1 MSNLHVHIVRWAL
14 VLMLGLWSGVPAE
27 AQHASDPSVHF
38 ERLEGLSHNTVFTVL
53 QDRQGFLWIGTA
65 DGLNRYDGYDVTVY
79 RHLPA
84 DSTSLVDN
92 TVQALA
98 EAPNGDLW
106 IGTAGGLDRFDRT
119 TGRFVHYDLTRDSS
133 DAAKSIARVVVD
145 GTGRLW
151 VYTYSDARLYRF
163 DPASG
168 TFDRYGLGVPSGTVG
183 TMEVGPEGRL
193 WVIGSAA
200 FASTAPDAL
209 YRYDAERDDFEPV
222 TVLRGGPLYTGPSG
236 TMWIGG
242 PQSDSLDAA
251 GAPVRRIRANIP
263 WGAARNALHEGRNG
277 TLWIGT
283 GRGLYRFDPSSGA
296 LHHHL
301 IDTTG
306 TAGLS
311 NYVWALHEDRAGIL
325 WVGTR
330 SGLYRYDPHR
340 KPFVHWGPQ
349 EGVLRAAGQSAV
361 MALREAEDGALWV
374 GTLGGGLVRL
384 RREGARYRPTG
395 TAYAL
400 PSDQVWALHEDRR
413 GRIWGGTA
421 AGSCVVNPPATRCVP
436 DPPRVANPDPVY
448 TIEEGTDGTLWRGGT
463 ALYRRDPVTGWE
475 QVPLPIEYGADFST
489 IQVLHADTSGHLWI
503 GMEGGGLARYD
514 AVSGTLTE
522 HPHAASER
530 ERDWLSQ
537 TVWTIHECASGALW
551 LGTDIGLLRLDP
563 STGSIAHYF
572 DADHLPGS
580 IVYSILED
588 KRRRLWLGTNQGL
601 VRFDPDRETFRHYDA
616 SDGLRNTEFNRRA
629 ALRGAQGR
637 FFFGGLRGITAFDP
651 AAIRDNPYVPPV
663 VITQMTKVSRSE
675 SVALNPSG
683 QTPVVLDYRDRVF
696 TFTFAAL
703 NFTHPEKNQY
713 AYRLDGFEDSWVE
726 AGTRRTVRYTNV
738 PPGEYIFRVKGSNND
753 GLWNEEGASIRVT
766 ITPPFWQTGWFRVLM
781 GVLLVGAVVLAYRL
795 RVRHLLKV
803 ERLRLRIASDL
814 HDDVASQL
822 ASVAISSDVLRAT
835 ADLTE
840 DEHAELREMGRLVR
854 ETTETLRDIVWF
866 VDPEHDRPEALL
878 WKMKNEASALL
889 NGVAYTFGHPEPD
902 RLAALE
908 QLDVR
913 TRRNLFL
920 IYKEALHNIV
930 RHARAEI
937 VQITLRRQTD
947 RFELTITDDG
957 IGFDPEAEDAAG
969 QGLSN
974 MRRRAEQMQ
983 ADLTLTSQPANGTTL
998 RLVVPLA

>member
-1 MSNLHVHIVRWAL
+1 MNAPIIRGLL
-14 VLMLGLWSGVPAE
+14 VVMLGMGASVRAQAQSQPA
-27 AQHASDPSVHF
+27 ASLHF
-38 ERLEGLSHNTVFTVL
+38 ERLDGLSHNTVFTVL
-53 QDRQGFLWIGTA
+53 QDQQGFLWIGTA
-65 DGLNRYDGYDVTVY
+65 DGLNRYDGYDVRAY

-84 DSTSLVDN
+84 DSTSLVN
-92 TVQALA
+92 NIVQALA
-98 EAPNGDLW
+98 EAPHGDLW
-106 IGTAGGLDRFDRT
+106 VGTASGLDRLDRT
-119 TGRFVHYDLTRDSS
+119 TGRFVHYDLTPDSS

-145 GTGRLW
+145 GAGRLW
-151 VYTYSDARLYRF
+151 ISTYGDARLYRF
-163 DPASG
+163 NPASG
-168 TFDRYGLGVPSGTVG
+168 TFERYGLGAPSGTAG
-183 TMEVGPEGRL
+183 TIEVGPEGRI
-193 WVIGSAA
+193 WAIGSAA
-200 FASTAPDAL
+200 FTSPAPDAL
-209 YRYDAERDDFEPV
+209 YRYDAARDDFEPV
-222 TVLRGGPLYTGPSG
+222 TLLRGGPLHTGPSG

-242 PQSDSLDAA
+242 PQSDSLDVA
-251 GAPVRRIRANIP
+251 GAPAQRIRASIP
-263 WGAARNALHEGRNG
+263 WGAARNELHEGRDG

-283 GRGLYRFDPSSGA
+283 GRGLYRFDPSTGA
-296 LHHHL
+296 LQHHL

-340 KPFVHWGPQ
+340 KPFAHWGPD
-349 EGVLRAAGQSAV
+349 EDVLRAAGQSAV

-384 RREGARYRPTG
+384 RREGSRYRPTG
-395 TAYAL
+395 TEYTL
-400 PSDQVWALHEDRR
+400 PSDHVWVLHEDRR
-413 GRIWGGTA
+413 GQIWVGTA
-421 AGSCVVNPPATRCVP
+421 AGSCVL
-436 DPPRVANPDPVY
+436 DPPGPRCAPDAQGADPDPVY
-448 TIEEGTDGTLWRGGT
+448 TIAEGPDGALWRGGT
-463 ALYRRDPVTGWE
+463 ALHRRDPLSGWE
-475 QVPLPIEYGADFST
+475 HVPLPIEYGTDFST
-489 IQVLHADTSGHLWI
+489 IQALHAGPSGHLWI

-514 AVSGTLTE
+514 VATGTLTE
-522 HPHAASER
+522 HPHAASDR
-530 ERDWLSQ
+530 ERNGLSQ
-537 TVWTIHECASGALW
+537 TVWTIHENASEVLW
-551 LGTDIGLLRLDP
+551 LGTDTGLVRLDP
-563 STGSIAHYF
+563 STGSVAHYF
-572 DADHLPGS
+572 DADRLPGS

-588 KRRRLWLGTNQGL
+588 ERGRLWLGTNQGL

-629 ALRGAQGR
+629 ALRGTQGR

-675 SVALNPSG
+675 SVVLNPSG
-683 QTPVVLDYRDRVF
+683 RTHVVLDYRDRVF

-713 AYRLDGFEDSWVE
+713 AYRLDGFEDGWVE

-738 PPGEYIFRVKGSNND
+738 PPGEYVFRVKGANND
-753 GLWNEEGASIRVT
+753 GVWNEEGASIRVT

-781 GVLLVGAVVLAYRL
+781 GALLVGAVVLAYRL
-795 RVRHLLKV
+795 RVRHLLAM

-854 ETTETLRDIVWF
+854 VTTETLRDIVWF
-866 VDPEHDRPEALL
+866 VDPEHDQPEALL

-889 NGVAYTFGHPEPD
+889 SGMAYTFEHPEPE

-930 RHARAEI
+930 RHARAET
-937 VQITLRRQTD
+937 VQITLRPQTD

-983 ADLTLTSQPANGTTL
+983 ADLTLASQPAHGTTL
-998 RLVVPLA
+998 RLVVPIT